1 MGAMSDTH
9 QGITLAT
16 KVTIL
21 RILGVPVFVLLLV
34 YYTLGLRDGDAPE
47 AQRILALLVFVLVA
61 ATDALDGYLARSRNE
76 VTRLGRVLDPLAD
89 KALLLSG
96 LILLTRPSLPGLEPH
111 IPIWFTTL
119 VISRDAVLIGG
130 YFLIHHF
137 VGEVHVQ
144 PRWSGKIATVLL
156 MLVIVWVLMQAA
168 GPWFFRCVVAAAL
181 FTGLSFVQYVVDGAR
196 QLGHAAH
203 R

>member
-1 MGAMSDTH
+1 MKTAIE
-9 QGITLAT
+9 GITLAT

-34 YYTLGLRDGDAPE
+34 YYTMGLKAGENHDTMRV
-47 AQRILALLVFVLVA
+47 LALAVFVLVA

-76 VTRLGRVLDPLAD
+76 VTQLGRVLDPLAD

-96 LILLTRPSLPGLEPH
+96 LILLTRPSLAGLQPH

-130 YFLIHHF
+130 FFLVHHF
-137 VGEVHVQ
+137 VGDVRVQ
-144 PRWSGKIATVLL
+144 PRWSGKIATVLQ
-156 MLVIVWVLMQAA
+156 MGVIVWVLCQAA
-168 GPWFFRCVVAAAL
+168 EAWFFHFVAAAGV
-181 FTGLSFVQYVVDGAR
+181 FTGISFVQYVIDGAR
-196 QLGHAAH
+196 QLGRPAGH
-203 R
+203 